1 MILDKNKCVLVLFY
15 RMCVLFLFFYYLSF
29 LISFLFLFFI
39 FIILFYFYFAWKDV
53 CVLVCNNIAHNF
65 ELKPLDQFNMIPAVR

>member
-1 MILDKNKCVLVLFY
+1 MILDKCVLVLFY
-15 RMCVLFLFFYYLSF
+15 RMCIIFIFLLLIFFDKF
-29 LISFLFLFFI
+29 FIFIFI